1 MRVVA
6 YVALGGAIGS
16 VARFA
21 LGALLQSREPGAF
34 PWGTFVIN
42 VSGALLLG
50 FLMRV
55 AMASADFSPAMRALL
70 TVGFCGGFTTFST
83 YSYETAVLLETGHVA
98 KATTYAMG
106 SALLALSGTFA
117 GFWLAREYLDRA

>member
-1 MRVVA
+1 MRLIA
-6 YVALGGAIGS
+6 WVALGGAIGS
-16 VARFA
+16 VARFG
-21 LGALLQSREPGAF
+21 LGALLQSREAGAF

-55 AMASADFSPAMRALL
+55 AMGSADLSPAMRAFL
-70 TVGFCGGFTTFST
+70 TVGFCGGYTTFST
-83 YSYETAVLLETGHVA
+83 YSYETAVLLESGHMG
-98 KATTYAMG
+98 KAATYAIT
-106 SALLALSGTFA
+106 SALLALTGAFA

>member
-1 MRVVA
+1 MRLIGF
-6 YVALGGAIGS
+6 VALGGAIGS

-21 LGALLQSREPGAF
+21 LGALLQSREAGAF

-42 VSGALLLG
+42 VTGALLLG

-55 AMASADFSPAMRALL
+55 AMGSADFSPAMRAFL

-83 YSYETAVLLETGHVA
+83 YSYETAVLLETGHLG
-98 KATTYAMG
+98 KAATYALA
-106 SALLALSGTFA
+106 SALLALGGTFG
-117 GFWLAREYLDRA
+117 GFWLAREYLDRG